1 MTPRQKQ
8 VLDYI
13 KDYHEVRGY
22 APTFSLIMDYC
33 GITSKSS
40 VHRILKG
47 LEQQRLIQRNPSRA
61 RGIILIDPAVI
72 PSPTMVE
79 AGAQALRGVT
89 ADEFQDYPEL
99 VARVVYMAMRKVP

>member
-33 GITSKSS
+33 GIKSKSS
-40 VHRILKG
+40 IHRILKG
-47 LEQQRLIQRNPSRA
+47 LEQQRLIRRNPSRA
-61 RGIILIDPAVI
+61 RGIVLTDPETV
-72 PSPTMVE
+72 PTLEMIE
-79 AGAQALRGVT
+79 AGRAMLMAFTTHDFLSR
-89 ADEFQDYPEL
+89 PETI
-99 VARVVYMAMRKVP
+99 AKEVYEAMRGAA